1 MYMRVLIVED
11 NEKLAKYTKQMLE
24 EEGFA
29 VDSVF
34 DGEAGERRARSGNYD
49 LVVLDIMLPKKDGI
63 SVCKSLRD
71 DNIILPILMIT
82 AKGEV
87 DDRILGLDSGADDY
101 LIKPFA
107 MKELLA
113 RVRALLRRP
122 QEKLVTKLKVQD
134 IILDN
139 SNHSAMKDGK
149 ALILTLKEYSVL
161 EYLMLNTDSV
171 VTREQLLEHC
181 WDFAYSPFSNIT
193 DVYIKQL
200 RKKLKDTNEKYI
212 QTIRGVG
219 YTFKSK

>member
-1 MYMRVLIVED
+1 MRILIIED

-24 EEGFA
+24 EEGYA
-29 VDSVF
+29 VDIAS
-34 DGEAGERRARSGNYD
+34 DGESGERLTRTLNHD
-49 LVVLDIMLPKKDGI
+49 LIILDIMLPKKDGL

-71 DNIILPILMIT
+71 DNVNLPIIMMT

-87 DDRILGLDSGADDY
+87 SDKILGLDSGADDY
-101 LIKPFA
+101 LVKPFD

-122 QEKLVTKLKVQD
+122 QEKIATKLKVQD
-134 IILDN
+134 IELD
-139 SNHSAMKDGK
+139 SSKHSVTKKGVT
-149 ALILTLKEYSVL
+149 LSLTLKEYGIL
-161 EYLMLNTDSV
+161 EYLMLHADQV
-171 VTREQLLEHC
+171 ITREQLLEHC
-181 WDFAYSPFSNIT
+181 WDFAYSAFSNIT

>member
-1 MYMRVLIVED
+1 MRILIVED

-34 DGEAGERRARSGNYD
+34 DGEQGERMIRLGNHD
-49 LVVLDIMLPKKDGI
+49 LAILDIMLPKKDGI

-71 DNIILPILMIT
+71 DNINLPIIMIT
-82 AKGEV
+82 AKGETEDV
-87 DDRILGLDSGADDY
+87 ILGLDSGADDY
-101 LIKPFA
+101 LIKPFE

-113 RVRALLRRP
+113 RIRAIFRRP
-122 QEKLVTKLKVQD
+122 KEKMITKLEAQD
-134 IILDN
+134 IIIDN
-139 SNHSAMKDGK
+139 NKHSVTKK
-149 ALILTLKEYSVL
+149 NKVLSLTLKEYTIL
-161 EYLMLNTDSV
+161 EYLMLNVDQV

-181 WDFAYSPFSNIT
+181 WDFAYSAFSNIT